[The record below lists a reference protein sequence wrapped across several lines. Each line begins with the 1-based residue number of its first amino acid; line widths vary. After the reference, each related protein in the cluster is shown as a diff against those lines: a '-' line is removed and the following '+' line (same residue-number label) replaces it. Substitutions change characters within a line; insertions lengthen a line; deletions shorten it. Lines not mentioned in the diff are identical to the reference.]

1 MLDTY
6 LERIAHQELT
16 TRREGLLK
24 SLKGI
29 GVNYDIQQEEVD
41 GHNLVNITVPMHH
54 YEMPYI
60 LVTTNYD
67 SVLGSPGANNNGAA
81 VAISLAILRV
91 FHFIRGRKKQPLP
104 LEFAFFDGHHEHML
118 GSHVFAQ
125 TVNPKN
131 VHLVINLD
139 LCGIGEAVLLSAGKH
154 VSHSLAE
161 KSLQKMDDA
170 SHLNFHMLD
179 ALPPSNEKPFEEMG
193 IPTVSVC
200 IAPEE
205 DIVPI
210 VGVAVSLKNQEH
222 VALLPNVYESIHYPD
237 RDTLDKVQIDAMRQ
251 VMLIVN
257 SLISNMLTEIK
268 ADWK

>member
-1 MLDTY
+1 MLDQY
-6 LERIAHQELT
+6 LARIAHSELT
-16 TRREGLLK
+16 MRREGLLK

-29 GVNYDIQQEEVD
+29 GVGYDIQQEKVD

-54 YEMPYI
+54 HEMPYI

-67 SVLGSPGANNNGAA
+67 SVLGSTGANNNAAA

-125 TVNPKN
+125 TVNPEDI
-131 VHLVINLD
+131 HLVINLD
-139 LCGIGEAVLLSAGKH
+139 LCGIGDAVLLAAGKH
-154 VSHSLAE
+154 VANTHAQKAVATME
-161 KSLQKMDDA
+161 KA
-170 SHLNFHMLD
+170 SHLNFQMLD
-179 ALPPSNEKPFEEMG
+179 VLPPSNEKPFNDMG
-193 IPTVSVC
+193 IPTVSIC

-210 VGVAVSLKNQEH
+210 VGVAVSIKNQER
-222 VALLPNVYESIHYPD
+222 VALLPNVYEGIHYPE
-237 RDTLDKVQIDAMRQ
+237 RDTLDKIQVDAMRQ

-257 SLISNMLTEIK
+257 SLISNMLSEIK
-268 ADWK
+268 TDWR